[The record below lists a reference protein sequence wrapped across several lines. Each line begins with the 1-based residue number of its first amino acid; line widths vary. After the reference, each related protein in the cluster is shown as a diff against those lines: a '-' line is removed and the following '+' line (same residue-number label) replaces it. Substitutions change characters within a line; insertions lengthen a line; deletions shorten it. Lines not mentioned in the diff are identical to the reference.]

1 MKLNRNSRLAGVA
14 AMGVLALSL
23 AACGSDNPVGDAST
37 ADATTN
43 TEHASTLSGELNGSG
58 SSAQESA
65 MGAWRAGF
73 QNANP
78 DVTVNYD
85 PIGSGGGRTAFLEGG
100 VQFAGTDAALGEDE
114 LAQATDRCFGTGA
127 LDLPVY
133 VSPIAVVFNLE
144 GVDSLAMSAAT
155 IANIFNGTI
164 TTWDDP
170 AIAAE
175 NPDAQ
180 LPATAITPVHR
191 SDESGTTKNFTD
203 YLAKASDGA
212 WSYEASGDWPVEGG
226 ESGAQTSGLIQTVQG
241 GDGTIGYADLSK
253 AGDLG
258 MVSIKVGDA
267 YVAPSEEAA
276 AKVLDV
282 SSRDDS
288 RAEGDIVIDIDRT
301 TTEAGA
307 YPLILV
313 SYIAVCQGYDNQDD
327 VDLVQSFLSYIASEE
342 GQSAAQSAAGSAPI
356 SEALRTDVQAAID
369 SITLAS

>member
-23 AACGSDNPVGDAST
+23 AACGSDNAVQDSST
-37 ADATTN
+37 NGATTD
-43 TEHASTLSGELNGSG
+43 TENASTLSGELNGSG

-65 MGAWRAGF
+65 MGAWRANF

-78 DVTVNYD
+78 GVTVNYD

-100 VQFAGTDAALGEDE
+100 VLFAGTDAALGDDE
-114 LAQATDRCFGTGA
+114 LTQAKDRCFGSGA

-133 VSPIAVVFNLE
+133 VSPIAVVFNLD
-144 GVDSLAMSAAT
+144 GVDSLNMSAAT
-155 IANIFNGTI
+155 IAKIFAGQI
-164 TTWDDP
+164 TTWNDP

-175 NPDAQ
+175 NPDVE

-212 WSYEASGDWPVEGG
+212 WTYEASGDWPVEGG

-258 MVSIKVGDA
+258 LVSIKVGDA
-267 YVAPSEEAA
+267 YVAPAEEAA

-282 SSRDDS
+282 SSRDEG
-288 RAEGDIVIDIDRT
+288 RADGDIVIDIDRT

-313 SYIAVCQGYDNQDD
+313 SYLAVCQSYDSQDD
-327 VDLVQSFLSYIASEE
+327 VDLVKAFVGYVASEE
-342 GQSAAQSAAGSAPI
+342 GQQAAASAAGSAPI
-356 SEALRTDVQAAID
+356 SEALRTDVKAAID
-369 SITLAS
+369 SISLAS

>member
-14 AMGVLALSL
+14 AVGVLALSL
-23 AACGSDNPVGDAST
+23 AACGSDNAVQDSGTSG
-37 ADATTN
+37 ATTDTEN
-43 TEHASTLSGELNGSG
+43 TSTLSGELNGSG

-65 MGAWRAGF
+65 MGAWRANF

-78 DVTVNYD
+78 GVTVNYD

-100 VQFAGTDAALGEDE
+100 VLFAGTDAALGEDE
-114 LAQATDRCFGTGA
+114 LTQAKDRCFGTGA

-144 GVDSLAMSAAT
+144 GVDSLNMSAAT
-155 IANIFNGTI
+155 IAKIFDGAI
-164 TTWDDP
+164 TTWNDP

-175 NPDAQ
+175 NPDVQ

-203 YLAKASDGA
+203 YLAKASEGA
-212 WSYEASGDWPVEGG
+212 WTYEASGDWPVEGG

-241 GDGTIGYADLSK
+241 GNGTIGYADLSK

-258 MVSIKVGDA
+258 KVSVKVGDA
-267 YVAPSEEAA
+267 YVAPAEDAA

-282 SSRDDS
+282 SSRDDK
-288 RAEGDIVIDIDRT
+288 RAKGDIVIDIDRT

-313 SYIAVCQGYDNQDD
+313 SYLAVCQSYDSQDD
-327 VDLVQSFLSYIASEE
+327 VDLVKAFVGYVASEE
-342 GQSAAQSAAGSAPI
+342 GQQAAMQAAGSAPI
-356 SEALRTDVQAAID
+356 SDALRTDVQAAID

>member
-23 AACGSDNPVGDAST
+23 AACGSDNAVQDSGTSG
-37 ADATTN
+37 ATTDTEN
-43 TEHASTLSGELNGSG
+43 TSTLSGELNGSG

-65 MGAWRAGF
+65 MEAWRAGF

-78 DVTVNYD
+78 GVTVNYD

-100 VQFAGTDAALGEDE
+100 VLFAGTDSALSAEE
-114 LAQATDRCFGTGA
+114 LTQAKDRCFGTDA
-127 LDLPVY
+127 IDLPVY

-144 GVDSLAMSAAT
+144 GVDSLNLSAAT
-155 IANIFNGTI
+155 IANIFSGTI
-164 TTWDDP
+164 TTWNDP
-170 AIAAE
+170 AIVAE

-203 YLAKASDGA
+203 YLAKASAGA
-212 WSYEASGDWPVEGG
+212 WTYEASGEWPIEGG

-241 GDGTIGYADLSK
+241 GDGTIGYADASK
-253 AGDLG
+253 AGDLSV
-258 MVSIKVGDA
+258 VSIKVGES
-267 YVAPSEEAA
+267 YEAPSEEGA
-276 AKVLDV
+276 AKVLDL
-282 SSRDDS
+282 SPRDEE
-288 RAEGDIVIDIDRT
+288 RADGDIVIKIDRA

-313 SYIAVCQGYDNQDD
+313 SYLTVCSGYDNADD
-327 VDLVQSFLSYIASEE
+327 VDLVKSFVGYIASEE
-342 GQSAAQSAAGSAPI
+342 GQQAAMSAAGSAPI
-356 SEALRTDVQAAID
+356 SDALRTDVKAAID
-369 SITLAS
+369 SISLAS